1 MEAATYWKA
10 PIRDALGKVRR
21 AAEKA
26 DQSPDLEAT
35 LEALN
40 AARDA
45 INSAAAT
52 IGQAMAET
60 RAEAWKR
67 HIEKTLENVT

>member
-35 LEALN
+35 VEALN

-45 INSAAAT
+45 INSAQAT
-52 IGQAMAET
+52 IAQAISET
-60 RAEAWKR
+60 RAEAAAKR
-67 HIEKTLENVT
+67 LKMQLETVT